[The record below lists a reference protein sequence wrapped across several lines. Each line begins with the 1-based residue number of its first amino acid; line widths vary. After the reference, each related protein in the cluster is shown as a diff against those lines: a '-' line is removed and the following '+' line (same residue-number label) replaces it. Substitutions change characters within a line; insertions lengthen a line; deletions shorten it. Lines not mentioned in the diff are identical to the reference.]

1 MMVLH
6 LGLAKTG
13 TSWLQQQVF
22 PQMDI
27 YYYNPGHYEV
37 LTIPTHTDKPTVIS
51 FEGLSGTTYNNDRYI
66 LLYRLHKLFP
76 NAKILVT
83 TRNKIR
89 YIRSLYSQYIRG
101 GGTQS
106 LQWWSNYLF
115 SHPYFMDW
123 KLYFNQI
130 QKLWGTNNLLL
141 LPLELLKQ
149 NYKQYL
155 QQLCYYVGVPI
166 PSNIDRTP
174 RNTGLDDKQCTRWKT
189 INQLY
194 VSRWND
200 SGLLPKHLNPC
211 WIYQKV
217 IQYTKP

>member
-1 MMVLH
+1 MIVLH
-6 LGLAKTG
+6 LGFAKTG

-27 YYYNPGHYEV
+27 HYYKPGRYEIITV
-37 LTIPTHTDKPTVIS
+37 PLHTDKPTVIS

-76 NAKILVT
+76 KAKVLVT
-83 TRNKIR
+83 TRNKVN
-89 YIRSLYSQYIRG
+89 YIRSLYSQYVRG
-101 GGTQS
+101 GGTKS
-106 LQWWSNYLF
+106 LEWWATELVR
-115 SHPYFMDW
+115 HPYFLDW

-130 QKLWGTNNLLL
+130 QKLWGTNNLML

-149 NYKQYL
+149 DYHKYL

-166 PSNIDRTP
+166 PHTINRTP
-174 RNTGLDDKQCTRWKT
+174 CNTGLDDKQCTRWKT
-189 INQLY
+189 INQFF

-200 SGLLPKHLNPC
+200 SGLFPRHLNPC

-217 IQYTKP
+217 IQYTKQ